1 MDSKS
6 TSFNS
11 ILSINL
17 YYQTAMAF
25 ALAEVTS
32 DGDFDE
38 LIRLL
43 WRAYSAEPRVTPLPL
58 TFPADDD
65 SAAAREKQ
73 VAQCQAAMM
82 HMHRSDPTSHWLKV
96 TNVATGKIIAGCRW
110 HIHEK
115 DPYSNAPDKPFS
127 IPFWPEG
134 DRKKYAEK
142 VVGAIVQPRKARY
155 RKPHL
160 SIASSVSLLL
170 LIQTSTVIN
179 EQNLRSPGYLH

>member
-82 HMHRSDPTSHWLKV
+82 HMHRSDPTSQWLKV